1 MRTFPIQNAVGITY
15 AFEIENAYI
24 SAADVASTLA
34 RVAGVSGTLPR
45 RPSSSDKFL
54 VTFQFR
60 GHDCVVWEPF
70 GDNSRY
76 WIGPQEAERDV
87 DFATVEM
94 AFKQYRPALLRKV
107 LGDLIGLK
115 FLPRR

>member
-1 MRTFPIQNAVGITY
+1 M
-15 AFEIENAYI
+15 
-24 SAADVASTLA
+24 
-34 RVAGVSGTLPR
+34 
-45 RPSSSDKFL
+45 
-54 VTFQFR
+54 
-60 GHDCVVWEPF
+60 VWEPF

>member
-34 RVAGVSGTLPR
+34 RVDGVSGTLPR
-45 RPSSSDKFL
+45 RPSSSGKFL

-76 WIGPQEAERDV
+76 WIGPKEAERDV
-87 DFATVEM
+87 DVAEVEK
-94 AFKQYRPALLRKV
+94 AFKQYQPAALRRLLGGLLSLRFLLR
-107 LGDLIGLK
+107 
-115 FLPRR
+115 R